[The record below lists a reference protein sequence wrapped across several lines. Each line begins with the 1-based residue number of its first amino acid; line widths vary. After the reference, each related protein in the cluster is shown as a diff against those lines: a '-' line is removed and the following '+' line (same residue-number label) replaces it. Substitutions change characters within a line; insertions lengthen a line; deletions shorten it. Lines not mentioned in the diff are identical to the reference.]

1 LESNLHIPI
10 KKSWGQNFINDKN
23 TINKII
29 NIINPDINE
38 HIIEIGPGKG
48 ALTIPLAKKVN
59 KITAIEI
66 DPMLTDFLN
75 KKKISNLEIKNLDFM
90 DYDLSS
96 NTKRKIVGNL
106 PYYISSPIIF
116 KLIENNNISE
126 ITIMVQK
133 ELGLRICGK
142 PNTKDYSRISI
153 MCQTFCDVNYECN
166 ISKNIFTPKPKV
178 DSCIIKLIKKECSI
192 DIKQYSKFI
201 KTAFMHRRKTLKNN
215 LTDYS
220 LDSIY
225 SKKRPENITVK
236 EYIKLYEKYSF

>member
-1 LESNLHIPI
+1 LESNLNIPI

-23 TINKII
+23 TIDKII
-29 NIINPDINE
+29 NIINPNINE
-38 HIIEIGPGKG
+38 HILEIGPGKG

-66 DPMLTDFLN
+66 DPMLTDYLN
-75 KKKISNLEIKNLDFM
+75 KKKISNIEIKNLDFM

-96 NTKRKIVGNL
+96 NNKTKIVGNL

-116 KLIENNNISE
+116 KLIESNDISE
-126 ITIMVQK
+126 IIIMVQK

-153 MCQTFCDVNYECN
+153 MCQTFCDVIYECN
-166 ISKNIFTPKPKV
+166 ISKNIFNPKPKV
-178 DSCIIKLIKKECSI
+178 DSCIIRLIKKDSSI
-192 DIKQYSKFI
+192 NIKKYSKFI

-225 SKKRPENITVK
+225 HNKRPENITVK